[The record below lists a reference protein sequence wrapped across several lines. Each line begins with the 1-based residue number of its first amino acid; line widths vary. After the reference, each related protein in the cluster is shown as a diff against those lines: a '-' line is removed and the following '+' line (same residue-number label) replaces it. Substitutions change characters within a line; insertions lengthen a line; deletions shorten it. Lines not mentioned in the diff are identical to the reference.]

1 MMGRRGRK
9 TPDKTD
15 AYKRAVAVLRRGG
28 SLAEAAKAAGV
39 GRDTLWE
46 WRKKDADFAAR
57 AEEAMGLGVEEL
69 EDTLTVCAQKTLTNP
84 AYQKSLIFLLT
95 NRRPDKWKHFRNVT
109 QPSEFKV
116 RFPETPEGQNRTR
129 AAQKFLIERATALLP
144 PKGDK
149 PDGSPEK
156 P

>member
-95 NRRPDKWKHFRNVT
+95 NRRPDKWKLHRNAN
-109 QPSEFKV
+109 QASEFKV
-116 RFPETPEGQNRTR
+116 RFHDLPGNENRTR
-129 AAQKFLIERATALLP
+129 AAQRLLMERLTAP
-144 PKGDK
+144 PPTGDK
-149 PDGSPEK
+149 PSDR
-156 P
+156 

>member
-1 MMGRRGRK
+1 MGRRGRT

-15 AYKRAVAVLRRGG
+15 AYKRALAVLRRGG

-39 GRDTLWE
+39 GRDTRWE

-57 AEEAMGLGVEEL
+57 AEEAMGIGIDVL
-69 EDTLTVCAQKTLTNP
+69 EDTLMLCAQKALTNP
-84 AYQKSLIFLLT
+84 AYQKALIFLLT
-95 NRRPDKWKHFRNVT
+95 NRRPDKWKLHRHVS
-109 QPSEFKV
+109 QSSEFKV
-116 RFPETPEGQNRTR
+116 RFPDLPGAANRTA
-129 AAQKFLIERATALLP
+129 AAQQFVIERGRALLAS
-144 PKGDK
+144 KGDN